1 MNCPYCGGTL
11 EKGTLHSRGG
21 EFFLPDGAKLPA
33 WFTRESMEKVVA
45 VGLAWNPAL
54 TRREWPEAYCC
65 RPCRRLIVPF
75 PEEE

>member
-1 MNCPYCGGTL
+1 MNCPYCGGAL
-11 EKGTLHSRGG
+11 EKGTLHSRGASIFCRTAQSSRRG
-21 EFFLPDGAKLPA
+21 SRARA
-33 WFTRESMEKVVA
+33 WKKVGA

>member
-21 EFFLPDGAKLPA
+21 EYFLPDGAI
-33 WFTRESMEKVVA
+33 
-45 VGLAWNPAL
+45 GLAWNPAL